1 MPGPTAT
8 RSSNSPGPAA
18 GDSSTRDV
26 ILDSAARLI
35 VEEGFAA
42 CTMRAISQRVQIKA
56 GSLYYHF
63 ASKDDIVFE
72 IMNLGAAML
81 HDAVIAADAALPPDA
96 PFAERIAT
104 AVRAHVLCK
113 SDRTQP
119 FMQVYEYLPTAVK
132 RQSREMR
139 HRYAGFWIAFLEAGK
154 RSGEVRPDLDAQVFV
169 PFFLSALNR
178 LPEWVRPGPR
188 PLDEIIAMIC
198 ATMLDGIRAPSRG

>member
-81 HDAVIAADAALPPDA
+81 HDAVIAADA
-96 PFAERIAT
+96 
-104 AVRAHVLCK
+104 
-113 SDRTQP
+113 
-119 FMQVYEYLPTAVK
+119 
-132 RQSREMR
+132 
-139 HRYAGFWIAFLEAGK
+139 G
-154 RSGEVRPDLDAQVFV
+154 
-169 PFFLSALNR
+169 
-178 LPEWVRPGPR
+178 
-188 PLDEIIAMIC
+188 
-198 ATMLDGIRAPSRG
+198 